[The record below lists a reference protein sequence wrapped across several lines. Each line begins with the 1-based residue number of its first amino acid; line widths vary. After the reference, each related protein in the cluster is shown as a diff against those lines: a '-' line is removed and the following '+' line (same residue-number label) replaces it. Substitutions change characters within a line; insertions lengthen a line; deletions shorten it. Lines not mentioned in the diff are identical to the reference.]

1 MRRAISP
8 AGQRRSL
15 AATVAVVAAAAAL
28 LLLAAA
34 PAPASASPSMLDAA
48 SAIAPWIVSVR
59 RELHAIPELMFEEHK
74 TSAALQKHLKAM
86 GVPFK
91 HYAITGLVATI
102 GSGSPKVVLRS
113 DIDALPVAEPEGLP
127 FRSGHEGRMHA
138 CGHDGHMSMLLGAA
152 KLLKAKEKELKG
164 TVLLVFQPAEEGGA
178 GGDVMIKEGAIEGAS
193 AAFGMHVMPSVPTGS
208 VALRRGTIMAG
219 ALSFE
224 ITVRGRG
231 GHAAL
236 PHLNVDPVVAAA
248 SLVGALQTL
257 VSRET
262 SPLGSAVL
270 SVAMMHAG
278 EVYNVIPDS
287 VVLGG
292 TMRALTHE
300 HMVYLQGRVEALAA
314 SHAAGFGCNGT
325 VDWRLDHQPY
335 YPPLVNDAGAAGF
348 AWEVAERTVGAAGV
362 LETEPIMPAEDFA
375 FFARAVPSAFL
386 FLGIRNESLGSVH
399 NLHSR
404 DFKLDEGALHKGA
417 ALHASLAFEYLARG
431 GIEGGAFGG
440 DEAAAAAAAAGKHTE
455 L

>member
-1 MRRAISP
+1 MAPRINPQIAP
-8 AGQRRSL
+8 
-15 AATVAVVAAAAAL
+15 AAAL
-28 LLLAAA
+28 ALLLAAA
-34 PAPASASPSMLDAA
+34 ATAPLPARAAAAAAAGGLLSAAA
-48 SAIAPWIVSVR
+48 AAAPWIVGVR
-59 RELHAIPELMFEEHK
+59 RELHAIPELMFQERK
-74 TSAALQKHLKAM
+74 TSAAVAARLDELGIPYKR
-86 GVPFK
+86 
-91 HYAITGLVATI
+91 YAKTGLVGRVGA
-102 GSGSPKVVLRS
+102 GAPAVVLRA
-113 DIDALPVAEPEGLP
+113 DIDALPVVEPEGLE
-127 FRSGHEGRMHA
+127 FRSTHEGRMHA

-152 KLLKAKEKELKG
+152 KLLKAREAQLKG

-178 GGDVMIKEGAIEGAS
+178 GGDLMIKEGAIEGAS
-193 AAFGMHVMPSVPTGS
+193 AAFGLHVMPNVPSGS

-248 SLVGALQTL
+248 SLVGALQSL

-270 SVAMMHAG
+270 SVAMVQAG
-278 EVYNVIPDS
+278 DTYNVIPDA

-300 HMVYLQGRVEALAA
+300 HMMYLKGRVEAMAA

-335 YPPLVNDAGAAGF
+335 YPPLVNDDGAADF
-348 AWEVAERTVGAAGV
+348 AWGVAARVLGEDQV

-386 FLGIRNESLGSVH
+386 FLGIRNETLGSVH

-404 DFKLDEGALHKGA
+404 NFLLDESALPRGA
-417 ALHASLAFEYLARG
+417 ALAAGLAVEFLARG
-431 GIEGGAFGG
+431 GVEGGAFG
-440 DEAAAAAAAAGKHTE
+440 AAAAAAAAEAAAAAGHSE

>member
-1 MRRAISP
+1 MPR
-8 AGQRRSL
+8 L
-15 AATVAVVAAAAAL
+15 T
-28 LLLAAA
+28 LLLALVSAVLLAVHTRPARATAA
-34 PAPASASPSMLDAA
+34 ELLSAA
-48 SAIAPWIVSVR
+48 SSISPWIVDVR
-59 RELHAIPELMFEEHK
+59 RQLHKIPELMFEELK
-74 TSAALQKHLKAM
+74 TSASLKKHLDDLQ
-86 GVPFK
+86 VPYK
-91 HYAITGLVATI
+91 QYAKTGLVGRI
-102 GSGSPKVVLRS
+102 GKGQPTVVLRA
-113 DIDALPVAEPEGLP
+113 DIDALPVLEPEGLE
-127 FRSGHEGRMHA
+127 FRSLHEGRMHA

-152 KLLKAKEKELKG
+152 KLLKEREAKLPG

-193 AAFGMHVMPSVPTGS
+193 AAFGVHVMPSVPSGS

-248 SLVGALQTL
+248 SLIGALQTL

-270 SVAMMHAG
+270 SVAMLQAG
-278 EVYNVIPDS
+278 DTYNVIPDS
-287 VVLGG
+287 VLLGG

-300 HMVYLQGRVEALAA
+300 HMMYLKGRVEAMVA
-314 SHAAGFGCNGT
+314 SHVAGFGCNGT
-325 VDWRLDHQPY
+325 VDWRLDVQPY
-335 YPPLVNDAGAAGF
+335 YPPLVNDDGAADFTWG
-348 AWEVAERTVGAAGV
+348 VATRLLGKDNV

-375 FFARAVPSAFL
+375 FFARAVPSTFV

-404 DFKLDEGALHKGA
+404 GFRLDETALHKGA
-417 ALHASLAFEYLARG
+417 ALHAALAMEYLARG
-431 GIEGGAFGG
+431 GVEGGAFGL
-440 DEAAAAAAAAGKHTE
+440 DEAAVAAAANHHEE